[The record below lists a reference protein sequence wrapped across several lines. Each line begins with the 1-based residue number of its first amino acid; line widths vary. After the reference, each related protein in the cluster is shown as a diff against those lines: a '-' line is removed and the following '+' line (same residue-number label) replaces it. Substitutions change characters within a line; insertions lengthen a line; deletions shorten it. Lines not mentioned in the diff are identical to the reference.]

1 MPPAT
6 PDTREVRAARY
17 RKRAA
22 ELRLLAEKLAANNV
36 NRQQLLA
43 LAEDFEEL
51 ADSLGRTPLGN

>member
-1 MPPAT
+1 MPAAT

-22 ELRLLAEKLAANNV
+22 ELRLLAEKVAANNV
-36 NRQQLLA
+36 NREQLLS

-51 ADSLGRTPLGN
+51 ADSLGQTPLGN

>member
-1 MPPAT
+1 MPAAT

-22 ELRLLAEKLAANNV
+22 ELRLLAEKVPANNV
-36 NRQQLLA
+36 NREQLLA

-51 ADSLGRTPLGN
+51 ADSLGQKPLGN